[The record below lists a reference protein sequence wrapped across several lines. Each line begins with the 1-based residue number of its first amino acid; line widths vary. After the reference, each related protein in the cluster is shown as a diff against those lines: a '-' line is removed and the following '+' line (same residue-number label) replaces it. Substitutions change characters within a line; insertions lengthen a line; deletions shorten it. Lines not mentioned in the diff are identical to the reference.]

1 MKILLIKPGL
11 FDDDSK
17 NMMLDPST
25 LPPLG
30 LLYIG
35 AVLEN
40 EGHKVEVLD
49 SSIKNIPKEQLKK
62 AVISSDAV
70 GMSMCTDINFNPY
83 LNISRAVKE
92 IDPDIPL
99 IIGGPHCTFV
109 KEQSLRDVPKADI
122 SVIGE
127 GEYVI
132 LELIKYFKGE
142 KKLSDIQGIYYR
154 NNGSIQAGKPLEV
167 ICNLDELPFPARHLV
182 DKYDYGDFPFGYKM
196 KKMVS
201 STITSRGCPYKC
213 RFCARYSNFI
223 DGWIFRQRS
232 AENILKEFTEIDEKY
247 RTVSIVDDSFLADK
261 KRAHRIFDGLI
272 EMGKDIDLWIYG
284 TRVDFADKTIYKKMK
299 KAGVKIIFFGIE
311 SGNQDVLDYY
321 NKRTTV
327 DQIRKAVKLSRKMN
341 FLTVGSFILGA
352 PIETKEHIEN
362 TIKFAC
368 SLPLDFAGFG
378 PLRYIR
384 GSQLWDEAVENNK
397 IPKDTDKIFY
407 FGYSEQDLGNFTQKE
422 LMDYTLEAFQRFYF
436 RPSYMIGQ
444 VYRNILRQDFSLLT
458 SGLNLLFSMKK
469 QMGIYKKFDPAEKK
483 SS

>member
-11 FDDDSK
+11 YDDDSK

-35 AVLEN
+35 AVLEK
-40 EGHKVEVLD
+40 EGHSVEILD

-83 LNISRAVKE
+83 LNISNTIKD

-99 IIGGPHCTFV
+99 FIGGPHCTFV
-109 KEQSLRDVPKADI
+109 KEQSLRDIPKADI

-132 LELIKYFKGE
+132 LDLIKYLQG
-142 KKLSDIQGIYYR
+142 KKNLNDIQGIYYR
-154 NNGSIQAGKPLEV
+154 NNGSITPGKPLEV
-167 ICNLDELPFPARHLV
+167 ILNLDELPFPARHLV
-182 DKYDYGDFPFGYKM
+182 ENYEYGDFPFGYKM
-196 KKMVS
+196 KKMVT
-201 STITSRGCPYKC
+201 STITSRGCPFEC

-223 DGWIFRQRS
+223 DGWVFRQRS
-232 AENILKEFTEIDEKY
+232 AENILKEFTEIDDKY

-261 KRAHRIFDGLI
+261 KRAHKIFDGLI
-272 EMGKDIDLWIYG
+272 EMKRDLDLWIYG
-284 TRVDFADKTIYKKMK
+284 TRVDFADKILYKKMK

-311 SGNQDVLDYY
+311 SGNQDVLDFY
-321 NKRTTV
+321 NKKTTV

-384 GSQLWDEAVENNK
+384 GSQLWDEAVKNNK
-397 IPKDTDKIFY
+397 IPKDTEKIFY

-444 VYRNILRQDFSLLT
+444 VYRTIMRNDFSLIS

-469 QMGIYKKFDPAEKK
+469 QMGIYKKFNPAEKK